1 MLIVRP
7 AESADLDQ
15 LEQLAL
21 LAGVGLTTLPADRK
35 FLGKRLRA
43 SQAAFANLAETLEQ
57 PADETFLFVLEDIES
72 KSLLGVSGL
81 FSKVGGFE
89 PFYAYRIESEVFE
102 SKYLKIRHEVRQLK
116 LHEDHNGPTEIGSL
130 FLHPDHRRG
139 GSGRFLQLVRFL
151 FMAEHPGRFE
161 SSIIS
166 EIRGVVDTAGNSPFW
181 DAVGRHFFGIDFR
194 QADHLSAVNKRFI
207 AELMP
212 DHPIYIAML
221 PGSARDV
228 IGVAHEQSR
237 RAISN
242 LEAEGFRFAN
252 MVDIFDA
259 GPILSCPR
267 DDIRTIRA
275 SRRGVVLHSSGTTL
289 DAPSYIV
296 CTTGPR
302 FRAVVTPLRIEAEVK
317 ITMPSQAISALGIS
331 TGDTVRYAPVQPG

>member
-7 AESADLDQ
+7 AEPADLDQ
-15 LEQLAL
+15 LEQLASI
-21 LAGVGLTTLPADRK
+21 AGVGLTTLPADRK
-35 FLGKRLRA
+35 FLAKRLRA
-43 SQAAFANLAETLEQ
+43 SQAAFANLAETPEQ
-57 PADETFLFVLEDIES
+57 PADETFLFVLEDTAS

-102 SKYLKIRHEVRQLK
+102 SKYLKIRHEVKQLK

-139 GSGRFLQLVRFL
+139 GNGRFLQLVRFL
-151 FMAEHPGRFE
+151 FIAEHPARFE

-166 EIRGVVDTAGNSPFW
+166 EIRGVVDAAGNSPFW

-212 DHPIYIAML
+212 DHPIYLPML
-221 PGSARDV
+221 PRTAQDV
-228 IGVAHEQSR
+228 IGVPHEQSR

-267 DDIRTIRA
+267 DEIRTIRT
-275 SRRGVVLHSSGTTL
+275 SRRGVVLQSVVATIDT
-289 DAPSYIV
+289 PTYIV
-296 CTTGPR
+296 CTTGPK
-302 FRAVVTPLRIEAEVK
+302 FRAVVTPLHIEADVK
-317 ITMPSQAISALGIS
+317 ITMPQDALAALGIS